1 MCESNGSKCCCC
13 AYLSPPWW
21 LTMGF
26 VPGGTAQP
34 TTVVKPAISTLNIK
48 PSDAALSEVATEK
61 AIMAAEK
68 EALTAATAAATPTS
82 DQSSGDLS
90 SRLGAAGTTAAESVL
105 NPVWGLVHL
114 L

>member
-1 MCESNGSKCCCC
+1 
-13 AYLSPPWW
+13 
-21 LTMGF
+21 MGF

-34 TTVVKPAISTLNIK
+34 TTAVKPAISTPNIK
-48 PSDAALSEVATEK
+48 PSDGAFAAAVTNYAVLGRASE
-61 AIMAAEK
+61 
-68 EALTAATAAATPTS
+68 AATPSS

-105 NPVWGLVHL
+105 NPVLGLVHL